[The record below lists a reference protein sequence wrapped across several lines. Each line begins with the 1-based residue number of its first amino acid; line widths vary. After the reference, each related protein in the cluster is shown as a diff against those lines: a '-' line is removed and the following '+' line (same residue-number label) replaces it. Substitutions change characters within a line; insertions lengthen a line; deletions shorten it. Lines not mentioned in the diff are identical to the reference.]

1 MSRFAQ
7 AFDTRPVRL
16 FGSASLKAMLLAGLL
31 ALGGCGAGGFSL
43 AKADVDRSVVT
54 SAVSP
59 AAAPGDANLAADQA
73 TIRNAVSSADV
84 ETLAGKELAWANPE
98 TGSRGAIVKLAEDKA
113 GGRLCRRF
121 TTTRESFDGVALFV
135 GEACMAGYGAW
146 RLESFSAAPDSA
158 AGSPSGTGIS
168 S

>member
-1 MSRFAQ
+1 M
-7 AFDTRPVRL
+7 
-16 FGSASLKAMLLAGLL
+16 
-31 ALGGCGAGGFSL
+31 
-43 AKADVDRSVVT
+43 
-54 SAVSP
+54 
-59 AAAPGDANLAADQA
+59 
-73 TIRNAVSSADV
+73 
-84 ETLAGKELAWANPE
+84 
-98 TGSRGAIVKLAEDKA
+98 KLAEDKA

-146 RLESFSAAPDSA
+146 RLEFSAAPDSA

>member
-1 MSRFAQ
+1 
-7 AFDTRPVRL
+7 
-16 FGSASLKAMLLAGLL
+16 
-31 ALGGCGAGGFSL
+31 
-43 AKADVDRSVVT
+43 
-54 SAVSP
+54 
-59 AAAPGDANLAADQA
+59 
-73 TIRNAVSSADV
+73 VSSADV